1 MLSPTETITFT
12 TGLILCAV
20 GVATFI
26 VSLLTRAKNDGVLAN
41 KVDNALRGI
50 EEIKQTI
57 SEQRSWREVITKEI
71 STHDEQ
77 IKTLFNKIEEI
88 ENNIIR
94 LHP

>member
-1 MLSPTETITFT
+1 MLTPTETITFT

-26 VSLLTRAKNDGVLAN
+26 VNMLTRAKNDGILAN
-41 KVDNALRGI
+41 KVDTALKGI

-57 SEQRSWREVITKEI
+57 SEQRSWRELISKEI
-71 STHDEQ
+71 SAHDEQ

>member
-1 MLSPTETITFT
+1 MLTPTETITFT

-26 VSLLTRAKNDGVLAN
+26 VSMLTRAKNDGILAN
-41 KVDNALRGI
+41 KVDTALKGI

-57 SEQRSWREVITKEI
+57 SEQRSWRELISKEI
-71 STHDEQ
+71 SAHDEQ

-94 LHP
+94 LHS